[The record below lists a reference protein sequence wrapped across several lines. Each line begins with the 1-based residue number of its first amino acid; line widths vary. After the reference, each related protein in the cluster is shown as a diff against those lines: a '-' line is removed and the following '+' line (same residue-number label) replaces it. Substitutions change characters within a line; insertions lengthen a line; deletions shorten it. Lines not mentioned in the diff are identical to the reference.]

1 MSSHHVIVVSGSKQ
15 GVGKTTFAVNFALQ
29 YALSNKTQVV
39 FLDADMQCCGDASY
53 YANLLSTHTIASLFQ
68 TVGKINLDT
77 VEAQQNLFK
86 GRIAFSDTGLSIVS
100 LAENEQTVASL
111 EPAQLLKVLA
121 VFRSM
126 YTFVI
131 DIENCS
137 EAFSTPLFD
146 MADFVF
152 EVMVPTIPALNA
164 TLRHFE
170 RLRELNFTMEK
181 FGVIVNEHDMPEGL
195 TARMINAKLQN
206 FQKSI
211 LETIPVEKNVLR
223 LTNARQMLVTEDPH
237 SQFAKSIRSLV
248 ESLSRK
254 LQGAPEDVTPSRG
267 LWKDIVAHL
276 GSTESSIHIPQGTVF
291 SSGNSEES
299 LTKEQQRQQMKAQV
313 HKQMIDELNTKKIDL
328 SAGDEDPQ
336 KAAELRKI
344 VEQTANAILN
354 RFGNTGFSRQETQD
368 ILKEI
373 MDDALGLGPLEDLLR
388 DKSVTEIMV
397 NKKDQIYIEQ
407 HGILTLIDKKFNSD
421 EQVVQVIRRIISP
434 LGRRI
439 DESVPLVDARLK
451 DGSRVNAIIPPLAVQ
466 GPMITIRRF
475 PEKALQPADLIAYGS
490 ITQNMLDFMRAGVIC
505 EKNIIVSGGT
515 GSGKTTF
522 LNMLSSFIPDGERIV
537 TVEDVAEL
545 RLQQNHLGRLESR
558 PPNIEGKGEIT
569 IRDLV
574 RNTLRM
580 RPDRIIVG
588 ECRGGESLDMLQA
601 MNTGHDGS
609 MTTIHAN
616 NPRDMISRLEAMVL
630 MSGAELPIRVIRNY
644 IASAINLIVQIARLQ
659 DGTRKVIAISEVVG
673 IENEAIELQDIFMFR
688 RTGVDAQG
696 KVLGVHESTGI
707 IPKCFDE
714 CKLRGV
720 DLSIDIFKK
729 NK

>member
-1 MSSHHVIVVSGSKQ
+1 MAAHHIIVVSGPKQ
-15 GVGKTTFAVNFALQ
+15 GVGKTTFAANFALQ
-29 YALSNKTQVV
+29 YALSNKTEVV
-39 FLDADMQCCGDASY
+39 LLDADMQCSGDASY
-53 YANLLSTHTIASLFQ
+53 YTNLPSHQTITSLFQ
-68 TVGKINLDT
+68 TVGTINLGT
-77 VEAQQNLFK
+77 VEAQQHLFK
-86 GRIAFSDTGLSIVS
+86 GRITFSDTGLSIVS
-100 LAENEQTVASL
+100 LAEDAHTASLL
-111 EPAQLLKVLA
+111 EPAQFFKVLA

-131 DIENCS
+131 DIENFQ

-152 EVMVPTIPALNA
+152 VVMVPTITALNA
-164 TLRHFE
+164 TVRQFE

-181 FGVIVNEHDMPEGL
+181 FGVILNEHDMPEGL
-195 TARMINAKLQN
+195 AARTINAKLQN
-206 FQKSI
+206 FQKNIIES
-211 LETIPVEKNVLR
+211 IPVEKNVVR
-223 LTNARQMLVTEDPH
+223 LTNARQMMVTEDPH
-237 SQFAKSIRSLV
+237 SQFAKSMRSLV

-254 LQGAPEDVTPSRG
+254 LQGTPDVAPSRG
-267 LWKDIVAHL
+267 LWNDLVSHL
-276 GSTESSIHIPQGTVF
+276 STTESSADF
-291 SSGNSEES
+291 SSGSTFS
-299 LTKEQQRQQMKAQV
+299 SGDTDQSRTKEQQRQQMKSQV
-313 HKQMIDELNTKKIDL
+313 HKQMIEELNTKKIDL
-328 SAGDEDPQ
+328 NAGDEDPK
-336 KAAELRKI
+336 KAAELRKV
-344 VEQTANAILN
+344 VEQTANKILN
-354 RFGNTGFSRQETQD
+354 SYGNTGFSRQETQD

-388 DKSVTEIMV
+388 DKGVTEIMV
-397 NKKDQIYIEQ
+397 NKKDQIYVE
-407 HGILTLIDKKFNSD
+407 HKGTLTLIDKKFNSD
-421 EQVVQVIRRIISP
+421 EHVVQVIRRIISP

-475 PEKALQPADLIAYGS
+475 PEKALQPADLISYGS
-490 ITQNMLDFMRAGVIC
+490 ITQQMLDFMKACVAC

-522 LNMLSSFIPDGERIV
+522 LNLLSSFIPDGERIV

-545 RLQQNHLGRLESR
+545 RLQQAHLGRLESR

-644 IASAINLIVQIARLQ
+644 IASAINVIVQIARLQ
-659 DGTRKVIAISEVVG
+659 DGSRKVIAISEVLG
-673 IENEAIELQDIFMFR
+673 MENEAIELQDIFVFR
-688 RTGVDAQG
+688 RTGIDANG
-696 KVLGVHESTGI
+696 KVIGVHEATGI

-714 CKLRGV
+714 FKLRGV